1 MSAVLSLEVEIE
13 PPELLRLAAVVEEFA
28 ERENWPEELVFKVN
42 LVLEEL
48 VLNIMTHGSHEG
60 LDEIVVVVTSND
72 DLVSI
77 EITDNGLAF
86 DPLTDA
92 PEPEILASIA
102 DRHVGGLGV
111 HLVRK
116 MMSHV
121 SYQRDQGRNRL
132 TMTTPRN

>member
-1 MSAVLSLEVEIE
+1 MSAVLSLNVEND
-13 PPELLRLAAVVEEFA
+13 PSELLRLSSAIEEFA
-28 ERENWPEELVFKVN
+28 EGEQWPQGLVFKVN

-60 LDEIVVVVTSND
+60 LDEIVVAVTSSE

-86 DPLTDA
+86 DPLTES
-92 PEPEILASIA
+92 PEPEISASIE

-116 MMSHV
+116 MMSDV
-121 SYQRDQGRNRL
+121 SYRRDQGRNRL
-132 TMTTPRN
+132 SMTTPRN